1 MNNLC
6 YESYE
11 KIKNKREVIKKGEY
25 LLKSNCCDRKSC
37 EELSD
42 DIQDTKYK
50 CNDIFSEIHDLDEKG
65 NIIGDTLCSELNK
78 KLNIIHNQKLL
89 FFNKFRKGGKSK
101 KRKKKKEKRKKRKTL
116 RKEV

>member
-11 KIKNKREVIKKGEY
+11 KKNNKREVIKKGEY

-78 KLNIIHNQKLL
+78 KQNIIHNQKLL